1 MRILFVSLLITAIT
15 FNLKAQT
22 DTPTTVDSFFNQP
35 FGFEESIL
43 KLTMFSGIK
52 FKIEKE
58 AVANLHN
65 PAIIDTIYHLKKG
78 KKNNISIYKAQD
90 KMFVYHAKLRHRK
103 VNLASGISPKMKR
116 GDFYSKLRDLDDTG
130 QNFHIFYNS
139 DSTAIAQ
146 ATFRD
151 DRLRQIEIEYMVD

>member
-1 MRILFVSLLITAIT
+1 MRILFVSLLIAAIT

-22 DTPTTVDSFFNQP
+22 ETPTTVDSFFNQP

-43 KLTMFSGIK
+43 KLSMFSGIK

-58 AVANLHN
+58 AVPNMHN
-65 PAIIDTIYHLKKG
+65 PAVIDTLYHLKRG
-78 KKNNISIYKAQD
+78 KNIISIYKAQS

-103 VNLASGISPKMKR
+103 VNLASGISPRMKR

-139 DSTAIAQ
+139 DSTALAQ
-146 ATFRD
+146 VTFND
-151 DRLRQIEIEYMVD
+151 DKLRQIEIEYMVD